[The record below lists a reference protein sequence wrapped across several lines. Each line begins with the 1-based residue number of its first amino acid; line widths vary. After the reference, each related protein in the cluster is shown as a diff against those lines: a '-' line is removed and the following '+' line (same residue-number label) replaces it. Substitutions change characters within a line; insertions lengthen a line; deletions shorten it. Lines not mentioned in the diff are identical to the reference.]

1 MADYLIKR
9 GAEVNAKAANGG
21 TALFFAARF
30 GHEAVVEL
38 LLKNGADP
46 TVTDEYG
53 ETAVDWALKG
63 KNTDIADMIRAVGGR
78 SGKAVVLEF

>member
-1 MADYLIKR
+1 MFYS
-9 GAEVNAKAANGG
+9 GKAWNKL
-21 TALFFAARF
+21 T
-30 GHEAVVEL
+30 EYPID
-38 LLKNGADP
+38 LKNGADP

>member
-1 MADYLIKR
+1 M
-9 GAEVNAKAANGG
+9 
-21 TALFFAARF
+21 
-30 GHEAVVEL
+30 VEL